1 MIKHLHATLA
11 FTLVLVF
18 QNALLAQAP
27 PNDNCADAI
36 AINGE
41 TIDLPFSTVNANTDG
56 PAHPDNCPSSG
67 ATPDSLY
74 NDVWYRFT
82 PDWSGLAEFSVCG
95 TADFDTKI
103 MVYGP
108 GAACP
113 PDVGDVVACNED
125 GAGCSGFTSKVVF
138 PVESGQ
144 TYLLRLG
151 GWGSGSPGEEGE
163 GTLSVTEFIPTV
175 ANDFCNGAIELVL
188 DANDSIYVEFENLG
202 ATNGPPDHLVPQSCF
217 TPGETTVYNDIWY
230 VWTATFT
237 DGLEWSNCG
246 TSNFDSRMAVYESA
260 TCPPPVETLV
270 GCGDDDPDPNSVAC
284 PGFTSRALFNVEEGK
299 TYLFRLGGWSSGDAG
314 DGSFFVKR
322 IPLIVPPAN
331 DPCETPNEAYIITEQ
346 QADDF
351 EVLFEGVTTFASAQ
365 PENPNPHCRP
375 DGEFRDLWY
384 SFNSGENTEVN
395 LRFNKVSTGAE
406 FIIDIFEACGVP
418 ADTNWCIR
426 SDEQNNT
433 FFDVTFTG
441 FPGVP
446 TEYLVR
452 VATRV
457 TSDNPGDFWFQLV
470 GIPYSGLD
478 DLQVEHFRFFPNP
491 AREQANMSFRIKE
504 PLESQAE
511 VVNTLGQV
519 VQRVGFG
526 RLPAGEQS
534 LSFSTANL
542 EKGIYFL
549 RLLAEGRQKTVRFV
563 KQ

>member
-1 MIKHLHATLA
+1 MTKYLHLILA
-11 FTLVLVF
+11 FLLVIALQSTLF
-18 QNALLAQAP
+18 SQAP

-41 TIDLPFSTVNANTDG
+41 VIGLAFSTVNANTDG
-56 PAHPDNCPSSG
+56 PAHPDDCPSSG
-67 ATPDSLY
+67 TTPDSTY
-74 NDVWYRFT
+74 NDIWYRFT
-82 PDWSGLAEFSVCG
+82 PDWSGRAEFSLCG

-113 PDVGDVVACNED
+113 PDVADVVACNED
-125 GAGCSGFTSKVVF
+125 GPGCSGFTSSTVF
-138 PVESGQ
+138 IVEAGQ

-163 GTLSVTEFIPTV
+163 GTLSVTEFTTQV
-175 ANDFCNGAIELVL
+175 ANDFCDQAIELVL
-188 DANDSIYVEFENLG
+188 DANDSTYVEFANLG
-202 ATNGPPDHLVPQSCF
+202 ALNGPPDHLTPQSCF
-217 TPGETTVYNDIWY
+217 TPGETTVHNDVWY

-246 TSNFDSRMAVYESA
+246 TSNFDSRMAVYESDA
-260 TCPPPVETLV
+260 CPPAVETLV
-270 GCGDDDPDPNSVAC
+270 GCGDDDPDPNSVQC

-314 DGSFFVKR
+314 DGSFYVRR

-331 DPCETPNEAYIITEQ
+331 DPCESPAEAYIITQQ

-351 EVLFEGVTTFASAQ
+351 EVLFEGSTTFASAQ
-365 PENPNPHCRP
+365 PGNQNPNCRP
-375 DGEFRDLWY
+375 AGEFRDLWY
-384 SFNSGENTEVN
+384 AFNSGTNTEVN
-395 LRFNKVSTGAE
+395 LRFNKISTGAE

-418 ADTNWCIR
+418 GDTSWCVR

-433 FFDVTFTG
+433 FFDQTFTG
-441 FPGVP
+441 FPGEP

-470 GIPYSGLD
+470 GIPFSGLHE
-478 DLQVEHFRFFPNP
+478 LQLENFRLYPNP
-491 AREQANMSFRIKE
+491 ASGQANMSFRLKE
-504 PLESQAE
+504 AAGAQVEI
-511 VVNTLGQV
+511 VNTLGQV
-519 VQRVGFG
+519 VQRFDYG
-526 RLPAGEQS
+526 RLAAGEQN
-534 LSFSTANL
+534 LSFSAAKL

>member
-1 MIKHLHATLA
+1 MTKYLPVISA
-11 FTLVLVF
+11 FVLVI
-18 QNALLAQAP
+18 ALQDTLFSQAP

-41 TIDLPFSTVNANTDG
+41 VIDLAFSTVNANTDG

-67 ATPDSLY
+67 TTPDSTY
-74 NDVWYRFT
+74 NDIWYRFT
-82 PDWSGLAEFSVCG
+82 PDWSGQAEFSLCG
-95 TADFDTKI
+95 TANFDSKI
-103 MVYGP
+103 IIYGP

-113 PDVGDVVACNED
+113 PTSDDVIACNED
-125 GAGCSGFTSKVVF
+125 GAGCSGFTSKANFSVQAG
-138 PVESGQ
+138 E

-163 GTLSVTEFIPTV
+163 GTLSVTEFIPLV
-175 ANDFCNGAIELVL
+175 PNDVCENAIELAL
-188 DANDSIYVEFENLG
+188 DANDSTYVEFESLG
-202 ATNGPPDHLVPQSCF
+202 ATTSPPEHLVPQSCF
-217 TPGETTVYNDIWY
+217 TPGETTVHNDVWY

-246 TSNFDSRMAVYESA
+246 PSNFDPRMAVSEPDA
-260 TCPPPVETLV
+260 CPPAVETLV
-270 GCGDDDPDPNSVAC
+270 GCGDDDPDPNSVQC

-314 DGSFFVKR
+314 DGSFYVRR

-331 DPCETPNEAYIITEQ
+331 DPCESPAEAYIITQQ

-351 EVLFEGVTTFASAQ
+351 EVLFEGSTTFASAQ
-365 PENPNPHCRP
+365 PENPNPTCRP
-375 DGEFRDLWY
+375 AGEFRDLWY
-384 SFNSGENTEVN
+384 SFNSGTNTEIN

-418 ADTNWCIR
+418 GDTSWCVR

-433 FFDVTFTG
+433 FFDQTFTG

-470 GIPYSGLD
+470 GIPFSGLD
-478 DLQVEHFRFFPNP
+478 ELQVENFRFYPNP
-491 AREQANMSFRIKE
+491 ASEQANMSFRLKE
-504 PLESQAE
+504 ALDAQVE

-519 VQRVGFG
+519 VQRFHYG
-526 RLPAGEQS
+526 RLAAGEHN
-534 LSFSTANL
+534 LAFSAAKL
-542 EKGIYFL
+542 EKGIYFF